1 MYITNAI
8 FIFVFAEMFN
18 LEFIEESNN
27 NIMSSTQAVDTI
39 GFKLHRAPL
48 RDASEPSI
56 EPVPS
61 SAQEP
66 MGNIGLLMT
75 QKVTLQ
81 AKIACFMPG
90 LSEFQHKW
98 YLTVIEDSEGVRL
111 HPQFIPAS
119 QNVSMSCISI
129 SMTYCMKLFHCNNNI
144 LIMTSMLSI
153 AYTKQ

>member
-1 MYITNAI
+1 
-8 FIFVFAEMFN
+8 MFN
-18 LEFIEESNN
+18 LEFIAERNN
-27 NIMSSTQAVDTI
+27 NMRTQTVDTI

-66 MGNIGLLMT
+66 MANIGLLMT
-75 QKVTLQ
+75 KTITLQ

-90 LSEFQHKW
+90 LSEFQNKW

-119 QNVSMSCISI
+119 QNVRFRI
-129 SMTYCMKLFHCNNNI
+129 SMTILLHDHCNN
-144 LIMTSMLSI
+144 IM
-153 AYTKQ
+153 